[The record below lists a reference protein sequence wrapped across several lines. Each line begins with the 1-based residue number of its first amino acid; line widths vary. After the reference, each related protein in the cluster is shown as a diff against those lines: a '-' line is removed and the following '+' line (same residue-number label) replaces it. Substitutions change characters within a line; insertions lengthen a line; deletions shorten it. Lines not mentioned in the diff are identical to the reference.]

1 LKRIA
6 LDGVNSIGCYVQW
19 TIFCTGVAGIAV
31 FTFSQRAIVSF
42 WDKAQMSPLEISPPI
57 AIVAT
62 VSIAGKSAY

>member
-1 LKRIA
+1 MDDFL
-6 LDGVNSIGCYVQW
+6 QW
-19 TIFCTGVAGIAV
+19 GRRNRV
-31 FTFSQRAIVSF
+31 FFLSQRAIVGF